1 MPWRCYRKV
10 YNQVVAGLQ
19 CMWDRGWI
27 HNDVKAGNIFYER
40 IGQDGCPEGV
50 VLADFGLSRQIGH
63 SIRPFDEEDYMSAYY
78 VVESL
83 FYGMEDPLKIRKSFE
98 KKNGGGSVV
107 RAAAD
112 KKIDLCSFAYM
123 IDSIWGKAERTLQKI
138 LGPGH
143 VELCQVLLRFPVFA
157 SELQWPDHFGRT
169 VLGVGTEE
177 TPEDWLS
184 AAEVAERQRR
194 LRLQMAEA
202 ALGARLVCLPWFSL
216 PLAGRVNRS
225 NWVAPS
231 ATSDVTKWATAG
243 TQNGP
248 GEHAGKLLQKATRL
262 AAWTGAEPELKE
274 EAPSQ
279 KKVVLPSG
287 PRNRAGSPVRRRELA
302 KAAAKEATRAAE
314 ASQFLASLEALRPL
328 GRQLESLR
336 EAGTAPT
343 TTAQP
348 VQPPQPAQPA
358 NAGSKERT
366 ATDIPAEL
374 PARTA
379 EEKEVVKDAKE
390 LKEAPEV
397 IPDEKEPSRRQLSE
411 PKVVTKQED
420 LELEARGSVQEVEL
434 VQSEPPRRR
443 PDPEPHLDLVDP
455 AKEAE
460 ELVQSEP
467 PRRPSDAKPSRS
479 STVADGEEAPPEK
492 MLTSP
497 PPAPSGETKADETL
511 SKAKA
516 RAERRRHRPAGNAF
530 NGTLKVQP
538 RNAAEEKLEK
548 EEADT
553 TAPPAAAENA
563 PKRKAKAK
571 APSKPV
577 KSTMIGV
584 GAAQFRV

>member
-1 MPWRCYRKV
+1 
-10 YNQVVAGLQ
+10 
-19 CMWDRGWI
+19 
-27 HNDVKAGNIFYER
+27 
-40 IGQDGCPEGV
+40 
-50 VLADFGLSRQIGH
+50 
-63 SIRPFDEEDYMSAYY
+63 
-78 VVESL
+78 
-83 FYGMEDPLKIRKSFE
+83 
-98 KKNGGGSVV
+98 
-107 RAAAD
+107 
-112 KKIDLCSFAYM
+112 
-123 IDSIWGKAERTLQKI
+123 
-138 LGPGH
+138 
-143 VELCQVLLRFPVFA
+143 
-157 SELQWPDHFGRT
+157 
-169 VLGVGTEE
+169 
-177 TPEDWLS
+177 
-184 AAEVAERQRR
+184 
-194 LRLQMAEA
+194 MAEA
-202 ALGARLVCLPWFSL
+202 ALGARLVLPQ
-216 PLAGRVNRS
+216 
-225 NWVAPS
+225 
-231 ATSDVTKWATAG
+231 TVT
-243 TQNGP
+243 Q
-248 GEHAGKLLQKATRL
+248 EHAGKLLQKATRL

>member
-1 MPWRCYRKV
+1 MEPKT
-10 YNQVVAGLQ
+10 
-19 CMWDRGWI
+19 
-27 HNDVKAGNIFYER
+27 YE
-40 IGQDGCPEGV
+40 
-50 VLADFGLSRQIGH
+50 L
-63 SIRPFDEEDYMSAYY
+63 
-78 VVESL
+78 
-83 FYGMEDPLKIRKSFE
+83 
-98 KKNGGGSVV
+98 
-107 RAAAD
+107 
-112 KKIDLCSFAYM
+112 
-123 IDSIWGKAERTLQKI
+123 
-138 LGPGH
+138 
-143 VELCQVLLRFPVFA
+143 
-157 SELQWPDHFGRT
+157 
-169 VLGVGTEE
+169 
-177 TPEDWLS
+177 
-184 AAEVAERQRR
+184 
-194 LRLQMAEA
+194 
-202 ALGARLVCLPWFSL
+202 
-216 PLAGRVNRS
+216 
-225 NWVAPS
+225 
-231 ATSDVTKWATAG
+231 
-243 TQNGP
+243 
-248 GEHAGKLLQKATRL
+248 EHAGKLLQKATRL

-358 NAGSKERT
+358 NAGSKERK
-366 ATDIPAEL
+366 L
-374 PARTA
+374 
-379 EEKEVVKDAKE
+379 EEM
-390 LKEAPEV
+390 
-397 IPDEKEPSRRQLSE
+397 SQR
-411 PKVVTKQED
+411 
-420 LELEARGSVQEVEL
+420 
-434 VQSEPPRRR
+434 
-443 PDPEPHLDLVDP
+443 
-455 AKEAE
+455 
-460 ELVQSEP
+460 
-467 PRRPSDAKPSRS
+467 
-479 STVADGEEAPPEK
+479 VAVMAV
-492 MLTSP
+492 M
-497 PPAPSGETKADETL
+497 PAPSEPRQEMGETKADETL

-584 GAAQFRV
+584 GAAQFRGLAHLLLRWMREGEEVEADDEVPDTKAEAIQRGAPNGYAEASPRNDRSGPKPARGA